1 MDCQTELRISTVTY
15 FSTSRAPQSSG
26 PFLPFPLP
34 FLPMTRLRG
43 PRWTVTRPPR
53 EAKRKSVVP
62 GAFSAF
68 SEGGDPMDTINQ
80 ISTTDRTPLHTSF
93 CCRSSTEDCT
103 GWSRETHGTHGLGT
117 DAHGSHR
124 RTSQAHNHPATHE
137 CRDATELGVAARDG
151 VEASGSRRISP
162 RSRDHVVPPVRYS
175 TVHVPVQY
183 VPSPPGVFLP
193 VPERY
198 ILPEQYIPPVSFYRL
213 PPVSFYGSVSGVPA
227 PPGVFLPVSLN
238 RVPVPGSELLHVAP
252 LDEIHVQQHHSVG
265 WRSYGG
271 GARD

>member
-1 MDCQTELRISTVTY
+1 
-15 FSTSRAPQSSG
+15 
-26 PFLPFPLP
+26 
-34 FLPMTRLRG
+34 
-43 PRWTVTRPPR
+43 
-53 EAKRKSVVP
+53 
-62 GAFSAF
+62 
-68 SEGGDPMDTINQ
+68 MDTINQ

-93 CCRSSTEDCT
+93 CCRSSTEDSSGKKT
-103 GWSRETHGTHGLGT
+103 PGWSRETHGTHGLGT

-162 RSRDHVVPPVRYS
+162 RSRDHVPRVVPPVRYS
-175 TVHVPVQY
+175 TVHVPVQVSPRCLFTGAGTVY
-183 VPSPPGVFLP
+183 FTGTVYPPGVFL
-193 VPERY
+193 
-198 ILPEQYIPPVSFYRL
+198 
-213 PPVSFYGSVSGVPA
+213 PA
-227 PPGVFLPVSLN
+227 PPGVFLRFSIGCPGSPRCLFTGVFE
-238 RVPVPGSELLHVAP
+238 PGTGSELLHVAP

>member
-53 EAKRKSVVP
+53 EAKRRQPKFLKSVVP

-93 CCRSSTEDCT
+93 CCRSSTEDSSGKKT
-103 GWSRETHGTHGLGT
+103 PGWSRETHGTHGTHGLGT

-151 VEASGSRRISP
+151 VEASGSRRITHSLSEI
-162 RSRDHVVPPVRYS
+162 SRPCSSRNYH
-175 TVHVPVQY
+175 
-183 VPSPPGVFLP
+183 GV
-193 VPERY
+193 
-198 ILPEQYIPPVSFYRL
+198 
-213 PPVSFYGSVSGVPA
+213 
-227 PPGVFLPVSLN
+227 
-238 RVPVPGSELLHVAP
+238 
-252 LDEIHVQQHHSVG
+252 
-265 WRSYGG
+265 
-271 GARD
+271 

>member
-34 FLPMTRLRG
+34 FLPMIRLRG
-43 PRWTVTRPPR
+43 PRWTARRPP
-53 EAKRKSVVP
+53 SVAQNVDRP
-62 GAFSAF
+62 NSSKASFRAARSTN

-80 ISTTDRTPLHTSF
+80 ISTTDRTPLHTSL
-93 CCRSSTEDCT
+93 CCRSSTEDSSGKKTPGDRGGAGPAGRHT
-103 GWSRETHGTHGLGT
+103 GRT

-124 RTSQAHNHPATHE
+124 RTSQDHNHPATHE

-151 VEASGSRRISP
+151 VEKRRARDGSP
-162 RSRDHVVPPVRYS
+162 RSRDHIPRVVPPVRYS

-193 VPERY
+193 VLNSIFYRNS
-198 ILPEQYIPPVSFYRL
+198 LFIPRCLFTGSPRCLFTVFYRVSRL
-213 PPVSFYGSVSGVPA
+213 PPVSFYRC
-227 PPGVFLPVSLN
+227 L
-238 RVPVPGSELLHVAP
+238 
-252 LDEIHVQQHHSVG
+252 
-265 WRSYGG
+265 
-271 GARD
+271 

>member
-1 MDCQTELRISTVTY
+1 
-15 FSTSRAPQSSG
+15 
-26 PFLPFPLP
+26 
-34 FLPMTRLRG
+34 
-43 PRWTVTRPPR
+43 
-53 EAKRKSVVP
+53 
-62 GAFSAF
+62 
-68 SEGGDPMDTINQ
+68 MDTIKQ

-93 CCRSSTEDCT
+93 CCRSSTEDSSGKKT
-103 GWSRETHGTHGLGT
+103 PGWSRETHGTHPGTHGTHGLGT

-198 ILPEQYIPPVSFYRL
+198 ILPEQYVS
-213 PPVSFYGSVSGVPA
+213 VAHYGAPIITSSVTP
-227 PPGVFLPVSLN
+227 
-238 RVPVPGSELLHVAP
+238 
-252 LDEIHVQQHHSVG
+252 Q
-265 WRSYGG
+265 
-271 GARD
+271 

>member
-53 EAKRKSVVP
+53 KAKRRQPKFLKASFQGPFPHSAKVGTRWIPLTKSQPRTGHHCTRRSVV
-62 GAFSAF
+62 GAAQRTVAVKRHR
-68 SEGGDPMDTINQ
+68 GGA
-80 ISTTDRTPLHTSF
+80 
-93 CCRSSTEDCT
+93 
-103 GWSRETHGTHGLGT
+103 GRETHGTHGTHGLGT

-151 VEASGSRRISP
+151 VEASLRR
-162 RSRDHVVPPVRYS
+162 
-175 TVHVPVQY
+175 
-183 VPSPPGVFLP
+183 
-193 VPERY
+193 
-198 ILPEQYIPPVSFYRL
+198 
-213 PPVSFYGSVSGVPA
+213 
-227 PPGVFLPVSLN
+227 
-238 RVPVPGSELLHVAP
+238 
-252 LDEIHVQQHHSVG
+252 
-265 WRSYGG
+265 
-271 GARD
+271 ARDGSLRDA